1 MIDNTHDKLLELS
14 RKFIKQH
21 SNVRVLQFQSYDLR
35 GSDEQTLRGEEKS
48 DFMRVKR
55 LESINELAKLEND
68 PFEPFLK
75 THYPDAL
82 KYIHNLL
89 KKIHAVT
96 VDLNSKYFHLGLDEI
111 SDERQFDLAI
121 IRVIAGATVVTLDP
135 EWFSHEGPA
144 AGALD
149 WVEPS
154 EKLQKKMRTALEVA
168 QEEGTKLPILFEKQL
183 GLLARGIPIIGQHEP
198 TEKLLQLMVRE
209 ITLISN
215 RLFTISNSGKN
226 RFPAKAIVAIG
237 EILNLKLPTERTI
250 SKMQEKIETEV
261 DPNESPLSD
270 NINNIPP

>member
-1 MIDNTHDKLLELS
+1 MKGLSNSELRDTSQEFIETYLDVVLHQCFAYEPEKYCKITEDELPAFKQDKILALINRLVELEKGPLEGYV
-14 RKFIKQH
+14 KANH
-21 SNVRVLQFQSYDLR
+21 SEAL
-35 GSDEQTLRGEEKS
+35 
-48 DFMRVKR
+48 
-55 LESINELAKLEND
+55 ND
-68 PFEPFLK
+68 
-75 THYPDAL
+75 
-82 KYIHNLL
+82 IHNLL
-89 KKIHAVT
+89 KKVHSVT
-96 VDLNSKYFHLGLDEI
+96 VNLNPEYLYLGVDEI

-154 EKLQKKMRTALEVA
+154 EKLQKKMRTALEIA

-183 GLLARGIPIIGQHEP
+183 GLLARGIPIIGQHKP

-215 RLFTISNSGKN
+215 QLFTISNSGKN

-261 DPNESPLSD
+261 GPNESPLSD
-270 NINNIPP
+270 NINNISP